1 MSNRSPAESA
11 MLQAFLLRL
20 VIAAGLAAV
29 VGLGLGTVSADVGAA
44 CIDAVTR

>member
-1 MSNRSPAESA
+1 